1 MDEDTINVAIFFTL
15 KYFNSDDLYNMG
27 QVCSI
32 PLDEITIWAATI
44 DALSLCRFGINKHYC
59 RMDSKYL
66 FVFINNPDL
75 NTYVG
80 FLDENCNNADKIRKE
95 LKKFK
100 SKTEFSSNS
109 IALMHVSY
117 ARLKEFYALDISIFK
132 DVFPNVCLFPFY
144 GDRSFSTNGIIRCL
158 CSIKPF
164 SSFTINL
171 KSNYNIIPADQTI
184 PQLTLNFPTK
194 SMSELMTYTFINESL
209 ADKYSIKK
217 LCFNYD
223 YEENEL
229 NIIVAEMKNSLRQF
243 DPRTTVLIIL
253 SQSDYFVKFLDAFRD
268 ILKYWLLNYE
278 TKCPFN
284 EILIWGAIVDRLSV
298 CRFNLNKHHCRI
310 DTELLLIFITNP
322 SLKAYTVHLDVN
334 CDSSEKIYSKLREF
348 NSEINLS
355 VHSIA
360 FMHISY
366 FRMRL
371 FFGLDVHIFKEI
383 FPNVYLFTFYGD
395 ASFNGSY
402 LKGT

>member
-1 MDEDTINVAIFFTL
+1 MAKKKDQYGDYIYYIVDKLRVNYGLQWIFKNRRYTDF
-15 KYFNSDDLYNMG
+15 FNKIPCLQM
-27 QVCSI
+27 CSI
-32 PLDEITIWAATI
+32 TSNDDDNFI
-44 DALSLCRFGINKHYC
+44 DG
-59 RMDSKYL
+59 
-66 FVFINNPDL
+66 
-75 NTYVG
+75 
-80 FLDENCNNADKIRKE
+80 
-95 LKKFK
+95 
-100 SKTEFSSNS
+100 
-109 IALMHVSY
+109 
-117 ARLKEFYALDISIFK
+117 
-132 DVFPNVCLFPFY
+132 
-144 GDRSFSTNGIIRCL
+144 CL

-402 LKGT
+402 LKDTIITKRLPFYKMINLCTSILILSYD